1 MSLHHVQDHY
11 PDLYRLLVTWRDDLI
26 AVLGENLVAVY
37 IMGSL
42 FMGDFVEAS
51 SDVDFL
57 VVTARTPTHGEVAR
71 LARLHTRLGDT
82 ARWGAR
88 LEGAYAAQSTL
99 RPWGIDGTIAAI
111 EPGGP
116 LCEGP
121 SDYSA
126 DNMLA
131 LRDHGVTLYGPPTT
145 QVVPSVDRATLEEG
159 LRTYLD
165 ELIERSH
172 SPAPDPDE
180 ATSWLLNIARCLF
193 GLQTGRP
200 CTKTEAAQ
208 WLATRDPVLQP
219 ALAAA
224 LAVRQGER
232 ASALDAV
239 VRAGLRAC
247 PRRIPAAHRARDVNT
262 MPNGADADLPATESR
277 PG

>member
-37 IMGSL
+37 VMGSL

-57 VVTARTPTHGEVAR
+57 VVTARTPTHGEVAQ
-71 LARLHTRLGDT
+71 LARLHTRLSDT

-88 LEGAYAAQSTL
+88 LEGAYAAQSAL
-99 RPWGIDGTIAAI
+99 RPWGIDDTIAAI

-121 SDYSA
+121 SDYLA

-165 ELIERSH
+165 ELVERSH

-180 ATSWLLNIARCLF
+180 AASWLLNIARCLF

-232 ASALDAV
+232 GSALDAV

-247 PRRIPAAHRARDVNT
+247 PQRIPAAHRARDVNT
-262 MPNGADADLPATESR
+262 MPNSADADLPATESR

>member
-11 PDLYRLLVTWRDDLI
+11 PDLYHLLVTWRDDLI
-26 AVLGENLVAVY
+26 ALLGENLVAVHV
-37 IMGSL
+37 MGSL
-42 FMGDFVEAS
+42 FMGDFAEAS

-57 VVTARTPTHGEVAR
+57 VVTVHTPTQEGVEQ
-71 LARLHTRLGDT
+71 LARLHMRLSDISP
-82 ARWGAR
+82 WGAR
-88 LEGAYAAQSTL
+88 LEGAYAAESAL
-99 RPWGIDGTIAAI
+99 RPWGIDGTVVAI

-121 SDYSA
+121 SEYSA

-131 LRDHGVTLYGPPTT
+131 LRDHSITLYGPPATR
-145 QVVPSVDRATLEEG
+145 VVPPVDRATLEEG
-159 LRTYLD
+159 LRAYLD
-165 ELIERSH
+165 DLIERAS
-172 SPAPDPDE
+172 SPALGLGE
-180 ATSWLLNIARCLF
+180 AASWLLNIARCLF

-208 WLATRDPVLQP
+208 WLAARDPVLQP

-232 ASALDAV
+232 GPDLEEV
-239 VRAGLRAC
+239 VRAGLQAC
-247 PRRIPAAHRARDVNT
+247 PHRIPVAHRARNASS
-262 MPNGADADLPATESR
+262 MPNRVDAGPPDLEPR